1 MSRVSVAADCCR
13 DSCNVGK
20 CGCCGLVGGRVLQM
34 LEVVASKGSNAA
46 GVGILRVFEGLRLLV
61 AMIVGS

>member
-1 MSRVSVAADCCR
+1 MLGTVGVVAWW
-13 DSCNVGK
+13 
-20 CGCCGLVGGRVLQM
+20 GGGVLQM